1 LSIRSEGNAADLNAL
16 WITIDEAT
24 PDQDLIATA
33 RTLYDEYCVQVA
45 KSGKLVT
52 HDGIKVAAYPYDDHF
67 VHAFFTATSKDRYG
81 ISKDIIDDRRV
92 ARVRWIAPVIGGLV
106 NGTKCYSIREHW
118 LRKKPTPEKR
128 LYVVREATYVI
139 WLIKNPKGF
148 YFKTAYVTGHGDI
161 KRYLQQGA
169 RLIWER

>member
-1 LSIRSEGNAADLNAL
+1 MTVLAGAWFALRCPGGGLRS
-16 WITIDEAT
+16 
-24 PDQDLIATA
+24 
-33 RTLYDEYCVQVA
+33 RCVCWQLCN
-45 KSGKLVT
+45 GF
-52 HDGIKVAAYPYDDHF
+52 F

-128 LYVVREATYVI
+128 LYVVREETYVI